1 MPVSLHAPPL
11 APARSIALPRLTR
24 VLPALGLAVSR
35 GLAMVAQVLVQ
46 IAVGAL
52 SGPVGLGI
60 LQLFAAWSN
69 IAGEILARGWPSMV
83 LKRVSVAWG
92 QDDRLSARVAVGG
105 ASRTILRNW
114 PLVLAAGVVLGF
126 AGQLVS
132 INTTFLEGLLLV
144 LAVLTGAMLFA
155 LLRVRSEALK
165 GADAPLTAVTLEN
178 LAMPA
183 VLLALCLG
191 CVLFAA
197 TPGPALLLLGCVLG
211 IGVGCA
217 WLGRA
222 VKARLGHTA
231 VEVMDDELPA
241 DREERR
247 ALWLSSVQAIAFLQL
262 PFLVLPAFTDVGT
275 IGVYA
280 VAHKLVNVITTLL
293 ILLGSIYG
301 PAFARAAAK
310 VDTNRLRYL
319 LRRTQWISLVLF
331 GPAAAILLL
340 TSDGIAGLFHVPSQS
355 LHMFMFILVLGQ
367 LINAASGL
375 SGILLNL
382 TGAARTEWRISL
394 ASLCAALLLTVP
406 VGANYG
412 AIGLAILFSAVIA
425 IKNIA
430 SWLAARH
437 HIVVGVVAK

>member
-1 MPVSLHAPPL
+1 
-11 APARSIALPRLTR
+11 
-24 VLPALGLAVSR
+24 
-35 GLAMVAQVLVQ
+35 
-46 IAVGAL
+46 
-52 SGPVGLGI
+52 
-60 LQLFAAWSN
+60 
-69 IAGEILARGWPSMV
+69 
-83 LKRVSVAWG
+83 
-92 QDDRLSARVAVGG
+92 
-105 ASRTILRNW
+105 
-114 PLVLAAGVVLGF
+114 
-126 AGQLVS
+126 
-132 INTTFLEGLLLV
+132 
-144 LAVLTGAMLFA
+144 
-155 LLRVRSEALK
+155 
-165 GADAPLTAVTLEN
+165 
-178 LAMPA
+178 
-183 VLLALCLG
+183 
-191 CVLFAA
+191 
-197 TPGPALLLLGCVLG
+197 VLG

-222 VKARLGHTA
+222 VKARLGNTS
-231 VEVMDDELPA
+231 VEVMDDEPPA

-310 VDTNRLRYL
+310 ADTDRLRYL
-319 LRRTQWISLVLF
+319 FRRTQWISLVLF

-340 TSDGIAGLFHVPSQS
+340 ASDGIAGLFHVPSQS

-382 TGAARTEWRISL
+382 TGGARREWRISL
-394 ASLCAALLLTVP
+394 ASLGAALLLTVP
-406 VGANYG
+406 VGSTYG

-437 HIVVGVVAK
+437 HIVVGVVTK